1 MNDTNSDTIMVSL
14 CRSEV
19 GMDFGMVVI
28 HVTGGRPVVSRCEA
42 APGGFA
48 LVPATNAVELEAQ
61 AAQVLAGHGAGLD
74 QDGVYLCTDQL
85 QAAAAFGPFILPADA
100 ITYGAARQVLYPEA
114 SPNTG
119 WQRVNR
125 DVKAGK
131 LRVWRVGIAQE
142 TRQYVSRAEV
152 LALLAER
159 GASAVV

>member
-1 MNDTNSDTIMVSL
+1 
-14 CRSEV
+14 
-19 GMDFGMVVI
+19 MDFGMIVI
-28 HVTGGRPVVSRCEA
+28 HVAGRRPVVARCEA
-42 APGGFA
+42 VPGGTA
-48 LVPATNAVELEAQ
+48 LVPAANAAALEDQ
-61 AAQVLAGHGAGLD
+61 AAQVLAGHGASLE

-85 QAAAAFGPFILPADA
+85 QAAAAFGPFVLPADA
-100 ITYGAARQVLYPEA
+100 ITYGAAQQLLYPDA

-152 LALLAER
+152 MKLFEER
-159 GASAVV
+159 GTSAVA

>member
-1 MNDTNSDTIMVSL
+1 
-14 CRSEV
+14 
-19 GMDFGMVVI
+19 MDFGMIVI

-42 APGGFA
+42 VPGGVA
-48 LVPATNAVELEAQ
+48 LVSATNAAALEDQ
-61 AAQVLAGHGAGLD
+61 AAQVIAGHGASLD

-85 QAAAAFGPFILPADA
+85 QAAAQFGPFVLPADA
-100 ITYGAARQVLYPEA
+100 ITYGAARQLLYPEA

-142 TRQYVSRAEV
+142 TRQYVSRSEV
-152 LALLAER
+152 RKLLEER
-159 GASAVV
+159 GASAVA